1 MSNLALDREPEF
13 EPAHGEEVAAMQ
25 ELRPVPR
32 ISIQA
37 FCETDSVA
45 KPMER
50 AMADRRL
57 ARAHMRVE
65 RGGVSSAVEYY
76 HSNPTPNLIIV
87 ETSAEPRSILA
98 ELSGLAEVCDPTTKV
113 VVVGHYNDVTRYR
126 ELTRAGISE
135 YMFAQH
141 SKRC

>member
-65 RGGVSSAVEYY
+65 RGGVSSADFGRTALD
-76 HSNPTPNLIIV
+76 PGRIV
-87 ETSAEPRSILA
+87 RPCGSL
-98 ELSGLAEVCDPTTKV
+98 
-113 VVVGHYNDVTRYR
+113 
-126 ELTRAGISE
+126 
-135 YMFAQH
+135 
-141 SKRC
+141 